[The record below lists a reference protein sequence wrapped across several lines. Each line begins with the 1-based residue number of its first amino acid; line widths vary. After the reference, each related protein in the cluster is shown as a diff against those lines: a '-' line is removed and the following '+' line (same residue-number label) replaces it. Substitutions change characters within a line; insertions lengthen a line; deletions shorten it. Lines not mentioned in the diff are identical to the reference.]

1 LGVNASGLYPDL
13 RTATPATHAQWD
25 AIVRGGIRSEKGMP
39 SFASS
44 VSQADAR
51 AVEAYVLDR
60 AWHEPDLLERFLDS
74 IASRACIPVSWATD

>member
-1 LGVNASGLYPDL
+1 
-13 RTATPATHAQWD
+13 
-25 AIVRGGIRSEKGMP
+25 VRGGLRSQKGMP

-74 IASRACIPVSWATD
+74 IVGRACIPVSWATD